1 MFLTGT
7 YFRYKHFSAMDIVQI
22 LNKHPILSRSA
33 KWISAMPTKNLLSN
47 VFGRSP
53 IGPIQKHI
61 ATAHECAT
69 QLEPFFQAAFDG
81 YWDEVHN
88 IQQKIIRLEHE
99 ADAIKKDV
107 RLSLPKSLFL
117 PVPRSDLLDIV
128 TMQDKVANRAKD
140 IAGIVLGRQMVI
152 PETMRDA
159 FMEYLLRSIA
169 TSAQAL
175 KAMQELDELL
185 EVGFR
190 GREADLVE
198 QLIDEL
204 DHIESETDRHQIQV
218 RRILFGLEQELP
230 PVDVMFLY
238 RIIDWVGELADRA
251 SRVGSY
257 LQLLLA
263 R

>member
-1 MFLTGT
+1 
-7 YFRYKHFSAMDIVQI
+7 
-22 LNKHPILSRSA
+22 
-33 KWISAMPTKNLLSN
+33 MPTTNLLSS

-69 QLEPFFQAAFDG
+69 QLEPFFHAVFTEH
-81 YWDEVHN
+81 WDEVHN

-99 ADAIKKDV
+99 ADNIKKDV

-117 PVPRSDLLDIV
+117 PVPRSDLLEIV
-128 TMQDKVANRAKD
+128 TMQDKVANRTKD

-152 PETMRDA
+152 PEVMRSA
-159 FMEYLLRSIA
+159 FIEYLQRSIA

-175 KAMQELDELL
+175 RAMEELDELL
-185 EVGFR
+185 EAGFR

-198 QLIDEL
+198 LLIEEL
-204 DHIESETDRHQIQV
+204 DQIESETDLHQIQV
-218 RRILFGLEQELP
+218 RRILFGIEQDLP

-238 RIIDWVGELADRA
+238 KIIDWVGDLADRA
-251 SRVGSY
+251 SRVGGY